1 MIRKMNTGGATN
13 YEQMLAQLYGNIGQ
27 AGQAYTANILR
38 PAIAAGAP
46 NVPKLQV
53 NDPSQLQKQMFD
65 TASEGV
71 KNARDFFGTGIGA
84 LGAGADFVKQAAG
97 SRFDPAADTQRFMDP
112 FQSNVIDEYS
122 KEMRRQFDVS
132 KAGRDAAAQRAGA
145 FGGDRS
151 GVVEAE
157 ATRGFEDTLGRG
169 IAGLMSQGFQRAQ
182 GAAMNDYQ
190 NQLRNLQ
197 QAGQTMNQQGQ
208 VLGQFGAAA
217 PQALAQNVGILGKA
231 GATQF
236 NIGQAQNQAL
246 FDQQQQQFRLPQ
258 EMLQLQSGIVSGFP
272 SAIGFPPPQGGAGGG
287 INPLISFLG
296 GLF

>member
-1 MIRKMNTGGATN
+1 MIRKMQTGGASN
-13 YEQMLAQLYGNIGQ
+13 YEQMLAQLYGNIGS
-27 AGQAYTANILR
+27 AGQAYTANILK

-46 NVPKLQV
+46 NVPKLEV
-53 NDPSQLQKQMFD
+53 AGPSALQEQMFNL
-65 TASEGV
+65 ASQGA
-71 KNARDFFGTGIGA
+71 KDSRDFFGSGIGA
-84 LGAGADFVKQAAG
+84 LGAGADYVKQAAE
-97 SRFDPAADTQRFMDP
+97 SRFDPSADTQRFMDP
-112 FQSNVIDEYS
+112 YQRNVIDEYT
-122 KEMRRQFDVS
+122 KEMRRQFDIS

-182 GAAMNDYQ
+182 TAAMQDYQ

-208 VLGQFGAAA
+208 VLGQFGAAD
-217 PQALAQNVGILGKA
+217 PQALATTVGTLGKA
-231 GATQF
+231 GATQY
-236 NIGQAQNQAL
+236 NIGQAANQAL
-246 FDQQQQQFRLPQ
+246 FNQQQAQFRLPQ
-258 EMLQLQSGIVSGFP
+258 EMLQLQSGIVQGFP

-287 INPLISFLG
+287 INPLVSFLG